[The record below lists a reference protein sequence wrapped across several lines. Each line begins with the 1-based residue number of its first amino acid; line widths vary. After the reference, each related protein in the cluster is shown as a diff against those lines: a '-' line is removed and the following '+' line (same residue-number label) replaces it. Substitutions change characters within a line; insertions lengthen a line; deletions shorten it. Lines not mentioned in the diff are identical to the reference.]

1 MKQHWL
7 RAATLLVAILMLALC
22 LVGCGGEAG
31 PQGPQGPQ
39 GEQGIQG
46 EQGEQG
52 IQGEKGEKG
61 DTGAQGPRGA
71 TGATGPQGPQG
82 EPGEDADPQV
92 IADLQAQIQELEDQ
106 LAAANAKIQQQAQDI
121 NTMISDSQAAKDD
134 AARANQRLDN
144 TAYPW
149 Q

>member
-7 RAATLLVAILMLALC
+7 RAAVLLVAVLMLALC
-22 LVGCGGEAG
+22 LAGCAGETGA
-31 PQGPQGPQ
+31 QGPQGPQ

-61 DTGAQGPRGA
+61 EKGDTGAQGPKGA
-71 TGATGPQGPQG
+71 TGAQGPQG

-92 IADLQAQIQELEDQ
+92 IADLQAQIVELETE
-106 LAAANAKIQQQAQDI
+106 LAAANATIQQQAQDMNAMRADI
-121 NTMISDSQAAKDD
+121 QAAKDD

-144 TAYPW
+144 QAH
-149 Q
+149 

>member
-22 LVGCGGEAG
+22 LVGCGGEA
-31 PQGPQGPQ
+31 
-39 GEQGIQG
+39 
-46 EQGEQG
+46 
-52 IQGEKGEKG
+52 
-61 DTGAQGPRGA
+61 
-71 TGATGPQGPQG
+71 GPQGPQG

-121 NTMISDSQAAKDD
+121 NTMKSDIQAAKDD

-144 TAYPW
+144 MAYPW

>member
-46 EQGEQG
+46 DQGEQG

-121 NTMISDSQAAKDD
+121 NPMKSDI
-134 AARANQRLDN
+134 
-144 TAYPW
+144 
-149 Q
+149 

>member
-46 EQGEQG
+46 EQGG
-52 IQGEKGEKG
+52 TGNPGRKKGKRVIPAPKAPAEPLG
-61 DTGAQGPRGA
+61 LPALRDPRGN
-71 TGATGPQGPQG
+71 P
-82 EPGEDADPQV
+82 
-92 IADLQAQIQELEDQ
+92 
-106 LAAANAKIQQQAQDI
+106 
-121 NTMISDSQAAKDD
+121 
-134 AARANQRLDN
+134 ARMPTPR
-144 TAYPW
+144 
-149 Q
+149 